1 VRAPAR
7 AARPAAARDGRPAS
21 AAPYPGAAPG
31 EARAA
36 RLARGLSVRA
46 VVFGLVVLIAF
57 ALLFPSVRAYL
68 AQRAEL
74 DRMAADLAAAEQTEE
89 ELRGELE
96 RWDDPAYV
104 QAQARDRLLFVMPG
118 ETAYR
123 VIDPEVVV
131 ETPVLDGGTTPE
143 AGPALP
149 FGSEVAPW
157 YATIWES
164 VRIAGSYDPD
174 GVHEPAAEDD
184 GEATDG

>member
-1 VRAPAR
+1 M
-7 AARPAAARDGRPAS
+7 
-21 AAPYPGAAPG
+21 
-31 EARAA
+31 

-46 VVFGLVVLIAF
+46 VVFGLVVLSAF

-74 DRMAADLAAAEQTEE
+74 DRMIAEVAAAERTED
-89 ELRGELE
+89 ELRAELE
-96 RWDDPAYV
+96 RWDDPAFV

-131 ETPVLDGGTTPE
+131 EVPALEGGAQPE
-143 AGPALP
+143 DGPALP
-149 FGSEVAPW
+149 FGSSVMPW

-164 VRIAGSYDPD
+164 VQISGAYDPAATPPTGDDRPGED
-174 GVHEPAAEDD
+174 G
-184 GEATDG
+184 